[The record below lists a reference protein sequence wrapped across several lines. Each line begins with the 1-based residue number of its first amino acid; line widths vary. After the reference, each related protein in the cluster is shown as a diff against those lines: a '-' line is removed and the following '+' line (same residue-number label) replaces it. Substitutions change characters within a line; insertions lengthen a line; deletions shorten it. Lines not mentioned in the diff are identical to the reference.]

1 MQAEGPGG
9 IVIRRAT
16 AADAAAVRE
25 LVFGV
30 LAEYGFTPEPGGT
43 DADLQD
49 LEAGYFA
56 PGGHFEVALDPG
68 GAIVGCCGLRPLG
81 GGRIE
86 LRKMYLRREMRGRGL
101 GRLLLGRAIDWA
113 RARGFARV
121 ELETATALKEAIA
134 LYRKAGFQPR
144 PGKPGTCRCDLAFVL
159 ELS

>member
-1 MQAEGPGG
+1 MQAEGPEG
-9 IVIRRAT
+9 IVIRRAS

-43 DADLQD
+43 DADLLD

-68 GAIVGCCGLRPLG
+68 GAIVGCCGLRPLD
-81 GGRIE
+81 GGRI
-86 LRKMYLRREMRGRGL
+86 
-101 GRLLLGRAIDWA
+101 
-113 RARGFARV
+113 

-134 LYRKAGFQPR
+134 LYRRAGFLPR
-144 PGKPGTCRCDLAFVL
+144 PGKPDTCRCDLAFVL